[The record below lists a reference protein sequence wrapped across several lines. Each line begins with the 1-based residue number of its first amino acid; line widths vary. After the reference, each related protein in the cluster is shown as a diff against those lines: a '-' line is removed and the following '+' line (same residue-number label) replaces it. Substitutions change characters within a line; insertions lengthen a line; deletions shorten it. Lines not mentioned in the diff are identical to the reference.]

1 MNNYVNY
8 NSKNKFPNKKANT
21 KKEKNQ
27 SAKINLV
34 IPEKKNKCDKTTQ
47 NFSKRN
53 SLSKTLNYKRNENT
67 EIINDSHSFSSI
79 SFPLTKINKKFKNK
93 NLKILPISY
102 CENILVKLCFHCS
115 EKQRKR
121 FNIIHIAEN
130 KIYYYLNIHQYIIKM
145 KEIDLLK
152 YCLFN
157 KEQIN
162 LFDYLAIPPINL
174 GNDNNN
180 NSIYKE
186 FEKQKRIK
194 KYGVEEINEIFKSYN
209 SIRDKKEI
217 CFEDIKLLR
226 LIRAE
231 VDFLKD

>member
-1 MNNYVNY
+1 MI
-8 NSKNKFPNKKANT
+8 KQLRTFQ
-21 KKEKNQ
+21 KE
-27 SAKINLV
+27 IH
-34 IPEKKNKCDKTTQ
+34 C
-47 NFSKRN
+47 
-53 SLSKTLNYKRNENT
+53 
-67 EIINDSHSFSSI
+67 
-79 SFPLTKINKKFKNK
+79 FPLTKINKKFKNK

-102 CENILVKLCFHCS
+102 CENILVKLCFHCC

-145 KEIDLLK
+145 KEIDLFK
-152 YCLFN
+152 YCFFN